1 MELTQLNNN
10 INLNPVNNV
19 NNSFRTNNLENKI
32 PEVTEKHTL
41 DKFDTTNISNS
52 SNFLNNISSNIS
64 KVANLQKS
72 QSMIS
77 NQLEI
82 TNEIVKTT
90 QSANVST
97 LIQLDDKQPE
107 IKKLL
112 ENFNQ
117 LSDGFERPEVSDVVG
132 IYFDGQLG
140 SKPLSSDEIL
150 DASAQQRERLVK
162 YHEAV
167 SNEISSLVL
176 DTKKSFEL
184 EKTTIETKV
193 EFKNIDYAKESAQF
207 NASTLES
214 IKGGI
219 LPSQANAFPLH
230 SEGLLA

>member
-10 INLNPVNNV
+10 IILNPVNNV
-19 NNSFRTNNLENKI
+19 NNSFRTNSLENKI
-32 PEVTEKHTL
+32 PEVTEKHAS
-41 DKFDTTNISNS
+41 DKFDTINIRNASGFLDNISTNISQ
-52 SNFLNNISSNIS
+52 
-64 KVANLQKS
+64 VASLQKA
-72 QSMIS
+72 QSIIS

-82 TNEIVKTT
+82 TSEIVRTT
-90 QSANVST
+90 QSANASAS
-97 LIQLDDKQPE
+97 IQLDDKQPE
-107 IKKLL
+107 IKGLL

-117 LSDGFERPEVSDVVG
+117 LSKGFERPEISDEIG

-140 SKPLSSDEIL
+140 SKPLSSHEIL
-150 DASAQQRERLVK
+150 DASEQQRERLVK
-162 YHEAV
+162 YHESV
-167 SNEISSLVL
+167 SNEIKSLVL
-176 DTKKSFEL
+176 DTQKSFEL
-184 EKTTIETKV
+184 EKMTVETKV